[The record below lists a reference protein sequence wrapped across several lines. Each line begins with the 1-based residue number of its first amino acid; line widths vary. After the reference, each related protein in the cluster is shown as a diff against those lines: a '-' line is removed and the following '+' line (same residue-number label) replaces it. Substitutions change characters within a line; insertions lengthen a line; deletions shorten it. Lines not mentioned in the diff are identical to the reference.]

1 MKRLVYALAAFLF
14 PATGFGADYTIDS
27 AHSSVE
33 FKIKHLAISNVNGT
47 FGRFQGTIS
56 FDPANVSASKTA
68 ATIAVDSI
76 STENAKRHDHL
87 KSDDFFNAV
96 KFPELSFVS
105 KSVAGN
111 SPDSFQVTGDLT
123 MHGVTK
129 PVTLDVS
136 YNGSA
141 KDPHGNDRAGFSATT
156 RLNRKDF
163 GLAWGKLTEAGA
175 VIVGDEVKISLEITG
190 VKKAG

>member
-1 MKRLVYALAAFLF
+1 MKRLLGAILIALVPAAAFC
-14 PATGFGADYTIDS
+14 TDYSIDND
-27 AHSSVE
+27 HSSVE
-33 FKIKHLAISNVNGT
+33 FKIKHLAISNVNGA
-47 FGRFQGTIS
+47 FGKFEGTIS
-56 FDPANVSASKTA
+56 YDPKNIAAAKTVA
-68 ATIAVDSI
+68 KISVDSI
-76 STENAKRHDHL
+76 TTENAKRDDHL
-87 KSDDFFNAV
+87 KSPDFFNIA

-105 KSVAGN
+105 KETTGTAE
-111 SPDSFQVTGDLT
+111 SFKVLGDLT

-141 KDPHGNDRAGFSATT
+141 MDPHGNERVGFSATT
-156 RLNRKDF
+156 KLNRKDF

-175 VIVGDEVKISLEITG
+175 VIVGDEVKITLEIAG